1 MNERTRSWQPDDPR
15 LTRIWRR
22 KDLLA
27 EGHSDRTIAHLMA
40 TGVLRRIRYGT
51 YVSGA
56 AWSQCDESARHSIL
70 IRAVVKRAQCDMVA
84 SHLSALVEWEVPMWD
99 LSPDVVHV
107 TRTDERAGR
116 REAGVVQHL
125 GELRDEDVVQ
135 RNGIRLTNPARTAL
149 DCACL
154 LDLEH
159 AVTIVGDFLH
169 RKLTT
174 KDELRAMAM
183 FMVKWP
189 GSLQHQLVV
198 DLADERCESV
208 GEHRTLFMC
217 WAQGLPRPVPQYKV
231 YDELGRLFA
240 RLDFAW
246 PALGVWLEFDGRIK
260 YQQLLK
266 DGEDVTTVVLRE
278 KKREKRIAK
287 LTGWECIRITWADL
301 YKPEVTAM
309 EIRELLSPDTAATG

>member
-1 MNERTRSWQPDDPR
+1 MEEQTSWQPNDPR
-15 LTRIWRR
+15 LTKIWRR

-27 EGHSDRTIAHLMA
+27 EGHSDRTIAQLVA
-40 TGVLRRIRYGT
+40 TGELYRVRYGT

-56 AWSQCDESARHSIL
+56 AWRSSDEAARHSIR
-70 IRAVVKRAQCDMVA
+70 IRAVVKRAQSDMVA
-84 SHLSALVEWEVPMWD
+84 SHVSALVDWEVPLWD

-125 GELRDEDVVQ
+125 GKLREEDVVE
-135 RNGIRLTNPARTAL
+135 RNGIRLTSPARTAM

-154 LDLEH
+154 QDLEH

-169 RKLTT
+169 RELTT

-183 FMVKWP
+183 FMMKWP
-189 GSLQHQLVV
+189 GSLQHQLVI
-198 DLADERCESV
+198 DLADGRCESV
-208 GEHRTLFMC
+208 GEHRSLYMC
-217 WAQGLPRPVPQYKV
+217 WAQGLPRPEPQHKV
-231 YDELGRLFA
+231 YDESGRLLG

-246 PALGVWLEFDGRIK
+246 PELKVWLEFDGRVK

-266 DGEDVTTVVLRE
+266 DGDDVTKVVLRE
-278 KKREKRIAK
+278 KKREETIAR
-287 LTGWECIRITWADL
+287 LTGWRCIRITWADL
-301 YKPEVTAM
+301 YRPEVTAAS
-309 EIRELLSPDTAATG
+309 IRALLFPVTMAAG